1 MKPVAAWSLVA
12 AALIAGWLGY
22 GWRGIVLALTVIVFW
37 LLLQFSRTLRVMRK
51 AAGAPVGHVESA
63 VMLHS
68 KLRQGMTLAQILA
81 LTGSLGER
89 MPATDDGAVDEWRW
103 ADAGGATVNVRMRDG
118 RLLGWKLDRPEAGS

>member
-89 MPATDDGAVDEWRW
+89 MPSTDDGAVEEWRW
-103 ADAGGATVNVRMRDG
+103 FDAGGATVNLRMRDG

>member
-22 GWRGIVLALTVIVFW
+22 GWRGIVLALTVLVFW

-89 MPATDDGAVDEWRW
+89 MSSTDDGAVEEWRW
-103 ADAGGATVNVRMRDG
+103 FDFGGATVNVRMRDG